1 MKYQILSDFD
11 SCRLF
16 IHEMSRTK
24 GGSTK
29 TSGAVTVCNTNDSD
43 HSSRDYDD
51 ASGSELE
58 YEFKD

>member
-1 MKYQILSDFD
+1 
-11 SCRLF
+11 
-16 IHEMSRTK
+16 MSRTK